1 MQLFDVPSEVDLNR
15 DNILEKI
22 GVLRLKK
29 LDLIIREAVQSF
41 IDDYGDQMFWLS
53 SRTIASHIHDNM
65 HKCCKKLLSIEDKMR
80 LVTQNNTFK
89 LILDDVNLVLQFK
102 KFNKKKLTSNIPTN
116 ACLAFVRQSPTLFPS
131 FVKLTVGYRLNKSS
145 LSGNFL
151 EETMIACHNNE
162 YANHWSTKISDA
174 VNSLIKQTDSTVPS
188 QVPTRTYKISPKK
201 DLLIISQTE

>member
-1 MQLFDVPSEVDLNR
+1 MQLFDVPSEADLNR

-102 KFNKKKLTSNIPTN
+102 KFNKKSWPAIYLPMHALPLLDKVQHYSQAL
-116 ACLAFVRQSPTLFPS
+116 
-131 FVKLTVGYRLNKSS
+131 LNW
-145 LSGNFL
+145 LL
-151 EETMIACHNNE
+151 VIA
-162 YANHWSTKISDA
+162 
-174 VNSLIKQTDSTVPS
+174 
-188 QVPTRTYKISPKK
+188 
-201 DLLIISQTE
+201 